1 MEYGIFITERMQPM
15 ASKSK
20 SIIGGMTVLGI
31 AGIIC
36 KLVGVLFSI
45 PLTYVI
51 GAQGQGIYN
60 AVFPT
65 YNLLLTISSAGLPV
79 AVSRMVSSALAKD
92 DPHSA
97 KHVFRVALL
106 LLTTLGCLAAI
117 IMLAGSGML
126 AARVNQPDSKIGFQV
141 IAPCVAVVCMMSAFR
156 GFIQGQQDMVPT
168 AISQLIEQVGKV
180 FLALPMAY
188 IGNQMGG
195 VAMGAA
201 GALLGTTIVEGIA
214 LLYMIL
220 LYFRRRSRFDAIPQL
235 APEQNASTKR
245 IAEQLMV
252 IAIPITI
259 GSCIVP
265 LSQFIDSAMLVNR
278 CVVSGLTHDAAVET
292 YGVFSGMVI
301 RLINIPTALSLAVS
315 MSLVPAISSA
325 WAVQDMDA
333 VQRQTNLGL
342 RFAFL
347 IGLPCSVGMS
357 VLSEQIFRFFYQGSL
372 SEENIMTGSTLLMVS
387 SLTVVLFT
395 VVQATSSI
403 LQGVR
408 KQRIPMYTLVA
419 GVVCKIALNYTLVG
433 DSGLQHPRRADFV
446 AGVLHGIARSES
458 LLRHEV
464 YRHEVQLARLAGASG
479 HCDAGDGRGRLSD
492 DAPPAVQPSADD
504 CGGSGRRCGVRSHG
518 DLDESTHQGGLE
530 RLPPETE
537 IRSEERSMKQN
548 ITVVSLGPGDPELL
562 TAQSMNAMKKGEAA
576 DFPHGA
582 APGLRGADGS
592 GRPKYVAG

>member
-1 MEYGIFITERMQPM
+1 M

-347 IGLPCSVGMS
+347 IGYQTFPPERAVSNFLLPEKG
-357 VLSEQIFRFFYQGSL
+357 EQIFRFFYQGSL

-433 DSGLQHPRRADFV
+433 IPGFNIHGAPISSLVCYTVSLVPNLYYVMKYTGTKFNWCDWLVRP
-446 AGVLHGIARSES
+446 GIAT
-458 LLRHEV
+458 
-464 YRHEVQLARLAGASG
+464 LAMGA
-479 HCDAGDGRGRLSD
+479 
-492 DAPPAVQPSADD
+492 AV
-504 CGGSGRRCGVRSHG
+504 CLMTRI
-518 DLDESTHQGGLE
+518 
-530 RLPPETE
+530 LPFS
-537 IRSEERSMKQN
+537 R
-548 ITVVSLGPGDPELL
+548 LL
-562 TAQSMNAMKKGEAA
+562 TIVE
-576 DFPHGA
+576 
-582 APGLRGADGS
+582 
-592 GRPKYVAG
+592 VAVGVAVFVVTAIWTKALTKEDLNTFRRKRK

>member
-180 FLALPMAY
+180 FLALPLAY

-235 APEQNASTKR
+235 APEQNTSTKR

-315 MSLVPAISSA
+315 MSLVPAISSV

-433 DSGLQHPRRADFV
+433 IPGFNIHGAPISSLVCYTVSLVPNLYYVMKYTGTKFNWRDWLVRP
-446 AGVLHGIARSES
+446 GIAT
-458 LLRHEV
+458 LAMGAAV
-464 YRHEVQLARLAGASG
+464 YLMTRI
-479 HCDAGDGRGRLSD
+479 
-492 DAPPAVQPSADD
+492 
-504 CGGSGRRCGVRSHG
+504 
-518 DLDESTHQGGLE
+518 
-530 RLPPETE
+530 LPFS
-537 IRSEERSMKQN
+537 R
-548 ITVVSLGPGDPELL
+548 LL
-562 TAQSMNAMKKGEAA
+562 TIVEVAVGVAVFVVTAIWTKALTKEDLNAFRRKRK
-576 DFPHGA
+576 
-582 APGLRGADGS
+582 
-592 GRPKYVAG
+592 

>member
-1 MEYGIFITERMQPM
+1 M

-92 DPHSA
+92 DPYSA

-235 APEQNASTKR
+235 APEQNTSTKR

-278 CVVSGLTHDAAVET
+278 CVASGLTHDAAVET

-357 VLSEQIFRFFYQGSL
+357 VLSEQIFRFFYQDSSL
-372 SEENIMTGSTLLMVS
+372 SEAHLMTGSTLLMVS

-433 DSGLQHPRRADFV
+433 IPGF
-446 AGVLHGIARSES
+446 
-458 LLRHEV
+458 
-464 YRHEVQLARLAGASG
+464 
-479 HCDAGDGRGRLSD
+479 
-492 DAPPAVQPSADD
+492 
-504 CGGSGRRCGVRSHG
+504 
-518 DLDESTHQGGLE
+518 
-530 RLPPETE
+530 
-537 IRSEERSMKQN
+537 N
-548 ITVVSLGPGDPELL
+548 I
-562 TAQSMNAMKKGEAA
+562 
-576 DFPHGA
+576 HGA
-582 APGLRGADGS
+582 RFRRWCATRYRS
-592 GRPKYVAG
+592 FRISITS